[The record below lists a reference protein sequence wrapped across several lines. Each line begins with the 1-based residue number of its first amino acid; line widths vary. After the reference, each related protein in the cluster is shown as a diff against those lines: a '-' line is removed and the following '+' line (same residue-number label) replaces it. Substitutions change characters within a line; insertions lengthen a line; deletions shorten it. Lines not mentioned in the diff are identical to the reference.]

1 MLKYR
6 SKIIDKLLNKLKEV
20 KTGKFNTKIVHKIVD
35 EIVMRTAGSK
45 LTFYA
50 MQTLNN
56 EPVEIWNA
64 GQKIYNGLDDPIEVD
79 LVDNTKDVIIKG
91 NITNFYC
98 GRSQLSTLNLDK
110 SISLQSLDCRN
121 NQLSTL
127 NLDKNINL
135 GTLQCNDNQLSTL
148 SINSINLRYLY
159 CNNNKLSIL
168 NVDKNINLEYL
179 DCGDNQL
186 STLNVDKNI
195 DLNYLDCRS
204 NKLTT
209 LNLDKNI
216 ELYSLYCQHNQLST
230 LNTDK
235 NIRLWTLYCNSNK
248 LTLNSIIQV
257 LKDAGKRKLSSSA
270 CFIGN
275 NNHTDFTQPPELVEA
290 LNAARAKGCRVYTN

>member
-110 SISLQSLDCRN
+110 SISLQSLDCGN

-135 GTLQCNDNQLSTL
+135 DTLQCNDNKLST
-148 SINSINLRYLY
+148 
-159 CNNNKLSIL
+159 L
-168 NVDKNINLEYL
+168 NVDKNINLEHL
-179 DCGDNQL
+179 NCGDNQL

-195 DLNYLDCRS
+195 DLSHLDCRS

-216 ELYSLYCQHNQLST
+216 ELHSLYCQHNQLST